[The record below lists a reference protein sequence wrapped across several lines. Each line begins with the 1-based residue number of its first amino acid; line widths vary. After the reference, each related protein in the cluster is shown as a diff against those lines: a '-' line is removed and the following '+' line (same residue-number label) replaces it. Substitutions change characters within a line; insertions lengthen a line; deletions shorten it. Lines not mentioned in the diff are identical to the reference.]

1 MLLVVNIRNIIASV
15 KTFLSEEGMSQ
26 NGIRYH
32 VGIGG
37 WEHDVLDRS
46 LYPSAGLLPATKLE
60 IYARYF
66 DVTEIRPTFWDDTLG
81 ADDAREWVRAVETR
95 PDFRFIAK
103 VHASLTHGRTITA
116 PVIRSLTDV
125 LTALQQSGHLGAVL
139 AQFPYAFTNTGA
151 NRFHLEKL
159 AAALK
164 GFPLHI
170 ELRHAS
176 WEGPSLAPFLQDI
189 GASSVHADLPRIK
202 QFPVTFPRP
211 RGERA
216 YFRLH
221 GRNEKG
227 WLLNTYDT
235 RYDYLYNARELRELK
250 RRIDG
255 TPTECRD
262 AYVILNNTTNG
273 KAVANAF
280 EMLSALHDGC
290 SVPMPV
296 QTLQAFPHLAPIA
309 RREAATGSL
318 FEGAYRHA
326 G

>member
-1 MLLVVNIRNIIASV
+1 
-15 KTFLSEEGMSQ
+15 MSQ
-26 NGIRYH
+26 NGIRYR

-37 WEHDVLDRS
+37 WEHDVLDRC
-46 LYPSAGLLPATKLE
+46 LYPSTGLSSTAKLE

-66 DVTEIRPTFWDDTLG
+66 ATTEVRPTFWDDALG
-81 ADDAREWVRAVETR
+81 AADAREWAQAVDAR
-95 PDFRFIAK
+95 SDFRFIVKA
-103 VHASLTHGRTITA
+103 HASLTHARTITA
-116 PVIRSLTDV
+116 QVIRSLTDV
-125 LTALQQSGHLGAVL
+125 LGELRRANRLGAVL

-151 NRFHLEKL
+151 NRFHIEKL

-164 GFPLHI
+164 DFPLHI

-176 WEGPSLAPFLQDI
+176 WEGPALAPFLQEI

-227 WLLNTYDT
+227 WMLNGYDA
-235 RYDYLYNARELRELK
+235 RYDYLYNTRELRELK
-250 RRIDG
+250 RRIQ
-255 TPTECRD
+255 TPPAECSD
-262 AYVILNNTTNG
+262 SYVILNNTTGG

-280 EMLSALHDGC
+280 EMLSALHDGH
-290 SVPMPV
+290 SVPIPAA
-296 QTLQAFPHLAPIA
+296 TLSAFPQLAPIA
-309 RREAATGSL
+309 RREASTGSL
-318 FEGAYRHA
+318 FEGTYRHA

>member
-1 MLLVVNIRNIIASV
+1 
-15 KTFLSEEGMSQ
+15 MSQ

-37 WEHDVLDRS
+37 WEHDVLDRCF
-46 LYPSAGLLPATKLE
+46 YPSNGLSSAAKLE

-66 DVTEIRPTFWDDTLG
+66 DSSEIRPTFWDDALG
-81 ADDAREWVRAVETR
+81 AADAREWVHAVEAR
-95 PDFRFIAK
+95 SDFRFVVKA
-103 VHASLTHGRTITA
+103 HSSLTHARTITA
-116 PVIRSLTDV
+116 PVIRSLAEI
-125 LTALQQSGHLGAVL
+125 LTELQRSNRLGTVL

-164 GFPLHI
+164 GFPVHV

-176 WEGPSLAPFLQDI
+176 WEGPSLAPFLEEI
-189 GASSVHADLPRIK
+189 GVSSVHADLPRIK

-227 WLLNTYDT
+227 WLLNGYDV
-235 RYDYLYNARELRELK
+235 RYDYLYNTRELRELK
-250 RRIDG
+250 RRIL
-255 TPTECRD
+255 TAPTECSD
-262 AYVILNNTTNG
+262 AYVIMNNTTGG

-280 EMLSALHDGC
+280 EMLSALHDGH
-290 SVPMPV
+290 SVPIPAA
-296 QTLQAFPHLAPIA
+296 TLHAFPHLASIA
-309 RREAATGSL
+309 RPAAATGSL
-318 FEGAYRHA
+318 FESAFRHA

>member
-1 MLLVVNIRNIIASV
+1 
-15 KTFLSEEGMSQ
+15 MSQ
-26 NGIRYH
+26 HGIRYH

-37 WEHDVLDRS
+37 WEHDVLDRCF
-46 LYPSAGLLPATKLE
+46 YPSTGLSPAAKLE
-60 IYARYF
+60 FYARYF
-66 DVTEIRPTFWDDTLG
+66 DTTEVRPTFWDDALG
-81 ADDAREWVRAVETR
+81 AADAREWIQAVEAR
-95 PDFRFIAK
+95 SDFRFIVK
-103 VHASLTHGRTITA
+103 VHSSLTHGHTLTA
-116 PVIRSLTDV
+116 PVIRSLQDV
-125 LTALQQSGHLGAVL
+125 LGELQRANRLGAVL

-164 GFPLHI
+164 GTPLHV

-176 WEGPSLAPFLQDI
+176 WEGPALAPFLQEI
-189 GASSVHADLPRIK
+189 GVSSVHADLPRIK

-211 RGERA
+211 RGERS

-227 WLLNTYDT
+227 WLLNTYDV

-250 RRIDG
+250 RRVL
-255 TPTECRD
+255 TSPTGCTD
-262 AYVILNNTTNG
+262 AYVIMNNTTGG

-280 EMLSALHDGC
+280 EMLSSLYDGH
-290 SVPMPV
+290 SVPIPAA
-296 QTLQAFPHLAPIA
+296 TLQAFPQLASIA
-309 RREAATGSL
+309 RPAPATGSL
-318 FEGAYRHA
+318 FDGAYRNA

>member
-1 MLLVVNIRNIIASV
+1 MNQ
-15 KTFLSEEGMSQ
+15 TGT
-26 NGIRYH
+26 RYH

-37 WEHDVLDRS
+37 WEHDVLDRCF
-46 LYPSAGLLPATKLE
+46 YPATGLSSARKLE

-66 DVTEIRPTFWDDTLG
+66 DVTEVRPTFWDDSLG
-81 ADDAREWVRAVETR
+81 AQDAREWAEAVEAR
-95 PDFRFIAK
+95 SDFRFIVKA
-103 VHASLTHGRTITA
+103 HSSLTHSRTLTA
-116 PVIRSLTDV
+116 PVVRTFTEL
-125 LTALQQSGHLGAVL
+125 LFELQRANRLGAVL

-164 GFPLHI
+164 GFPIHV

-176 WEGPSLAPFLQDI
+176 WEGPTLASFLQEL
-189 GASSVHADLPRIK
+189 GFSSVHADLPRIK

-211 RGERA
+211 RGEQA

-227 WLLNTYDT
+227 WFLNGYDV
-235 RYDYLYNARELRELK
+235 RYDYMYNARELREL
-250 RRIDG
+250 RRRMF
-255 TPTECRD
+255 TAPLECRD
-262 AYVILNNTTNG
+262 AFIIMNNTTGG

-280 EMLSALHDGC
+280 EMLSALHDGR
-290 SVPMPV
+290 SVPIPAT
-296 QTLQAFPHLAPIA
+296 TLQAFPHLTTISRPQT
-309 RREAATGSL
+309 ATGSL
-318 FEGAYRHA
+318 FEESYRSA